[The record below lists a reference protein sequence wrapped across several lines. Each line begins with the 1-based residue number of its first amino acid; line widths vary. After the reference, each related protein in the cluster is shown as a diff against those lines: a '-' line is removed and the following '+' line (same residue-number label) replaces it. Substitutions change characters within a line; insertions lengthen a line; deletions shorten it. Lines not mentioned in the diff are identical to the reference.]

1 MGVVKF
7 FPMNKSAVLGL
18 AAALAAFAWKGF
30 SAETA
35 RVADCVRDPSL
46 DVWTASDVRYA
57 HAVMAEVFKRAGV
70 VPEWTDPG
78 TRSSTPESNP
88 DVICSAF
95 MTPELL
101 KDYNFPLQPM
111 NKMRFALYAAPS
123 RAKEM
128 MSTKITDWDWP
139 NMKVGYSPVAQGQSD
154 DRTRYFE
161 HARLTPGGYVEFP
174 TSAGAVQALLKGE
187 VDALFLY
194 TTGTCIPERLAQ
206 IVPIGTRNA
215 YFAVKKGKPELFA
228 ALVKAYRDFYI
239 DDIEKI
245 DALREKHLVL
255 PKPAN
260 RVRVAAY
267 SRGDIFGVL
276 PGGVHSGVLDK
287 WLNTICVS
295 TRWDLDYV
303 YGGFDES
310 VADVMSGRL
319 DLIGGI
325 VFDDTRRESLLYPRT
340 PIGMLRLYLW
350 THKGSPYK
358 PGNPRSWRGMK
369 IGVLAGSRGAAGV
382 KKQLDAEALEID
394 CREYPSDRELLR
406 AYFSGEVDACIDVE
420 MPELAEEVALH
431 LYSSRPMYIC
441 VASGRQ
447 DLFKGLEKAMHET
460 CDDLAKYM
468 RLIRGNHYGTRTEMA
483 ALTFKETEWLNAR
496 LESGEPV
503 YVDFSPWPFSI
514 RDKSGNALEL
524 ALLLQSE
531 VKRRTGLVLQPQE
544 QTGIQT
550 AEAKFMRGE
559 TMFWIPYPARPFPD
573 TTFGATSVFSIPVPA
588 TVAAFYGAPNDLL
601 EFEMFANPS
610 APPELVSILR
620 KAVSGIDAV
629 RLQEMFMT
637 AAAERKVVHK
647 VFGLTG
653 EQLMKALAAIFVAI
667 LVVIAAYSLF
677 MARLLKREAAV
688 AEEHAMA
695 KTRFLAM
702 MSHELRTPLNA
713 VIGFAEFL
721 ARPDVD
727 NDRRS
732 EYTAGILTSANALLG
747 LINDILD
754 LSKLEAGA
762 TDMRAGE
769 CDIVKLLEELPAIFG
784 YRVRRHGVG
793 LAVSIEGGADS
804 MPVVELSQQGMRQIL
819 INLVGNAAKFTKAGT
834 ISVKAAWRP
843 ETRALHIEVA
853 DTGCGISDEK
863 LAKLFDP
870 FVQDIASRMERTEKD
885 AKGTGLGLPIVKRMV
900 DNAHGTVTARSR
912 LGEGTVFVIDIPDLV
927 VVRRTTSV
935 KSAVATSAPSSVPKR
950 VLIVDDIETN
960 RRILGIHL
968 RNLAVAETRTAEN
981 GEDALAVME
990 QWVPDLVLTDMWM
1003 PKMDGAQLAAAMRAD
1018 RRLAGIPVVAVTAD
1032 VDVGST
1038 FDVSLFAKVIA
1049 KPVTT
1054 MKLQRLFGEI

>member
-1 MGVVKF
+1 
-7 FPMNKSAVLGL
+7 MNKSAVLGL
-18 AAALAAFAWKGF
+18 AAVMATAFAWKGPC
-30 SAETA
+30 AETV
-35 RVADCVRDPSL
+35 RVVDCVRDPSL

-57 HAVMAEVFKRAGV
+57 HSVMTEVFKRAGI
-70 VPEWTDPG
+70 VPEWTTPG
-78 TRSSTPESNP
+78 TRASTPENDA

-95 MTPELL
+95 RTPELL
-101 KDYNFPLQPM
+101 EKYDFPLQPM
-111 NKMRFALYAAPS
+111 NKMRFALYADPK
-123 RAKEM
+123 RAKDM
-128 MSTKITDWDWP
+128 IATKLTDWDWP

-161 HARLTPGGYVEFP
+161 RARLSPGGYVEFP
-174 TSAGAVQALLKGE
+174 TSAGAVQALLGGDI
-187 VDALFLY
+187 DAIFLY
-194 TTGTCIPERLAQ
+194 TTGTCIPDRLAQ

-215 YFAVKKGKPELFA
+215 YFAVKKGKPELLA

-245 DALREKHLVL
+245 DALREKHLML
-255 PKPAN
+255 PKPAK

-267 SRGDIFGVL
+267 SRGDIFRVS
-276 PGGVHSGVLDK
+276 PDGVHSGSLEK
-287 WLNTICVS
+287 WLNAVS
-295 TRWDLDYV
+295 SLTRWDLDYV

-310 VADVMSGRL
+310 IEDVKRGRL
-319 DLIGGI
+319 DIVGGLK
-325 VFDDTRRESLLYPRT
+325 FDDSRRERMLFPRT

-350 THKGSPYK
+350 THKGNAYK
-358 PGNPRSWRGMK
+358 PGDPGSWRGMK
-369 IGVLAGSRGAAGV
+369 VGLLAGSQGDAGMQR
-382 KKQLDAEALEID
+382 KHDAETLGIEY
-394 CREYPSDRELLR
+394 REYASDKEMLS
-406 AYFSGEVDACIDVE
+406 AYFRGEVDACVDVE
-420 MPELAEEVALH
+420 MPEFAGEVALH
-431 LYSSRPMYIC
+431 LYSSHPMFIC
-441 VASGRQ
+441 VAKDRQ
-447 DLFKGLEKAMHET
+447 DLFDGLEKALHET
-460 CDDLAKYM
+460 SDDLAKYV
-468 RLIRGNHYGTRTEMA
+468 RLISEHHYGTRSEMA
-483 ALTFKETEWLNAR
+483 ALTLKETEWLNKWR
-496 LESGEPV
+496 ESGKPV
-503 YVDFSPWPFSI
+503 YVDFSPWPFKI
-514 RDKSGNALEL
+514 RDKSGKALEL
-524 ALLLQSE
+524 ALMLQAE

-544 QTGIQT
+544 QTELQT

-559 TMFWIPYPARPFPD
+559 TMFWIPYPAKPSAD
-573 TTFGATSVFSIPVPA
+573 ATFGATSVFSIPVPA
-588 TVAAFYGAPNDLL
+588 TVAEFYGVKNGIL

-610 APPELVSILR
+610 APPELVSIIA
-620 KAVSGIDAV
+620 KAVTGIDAA
-629 RLQEMFMT
+629 RLQEMFMS

-653 EQLMKALAAIFVAI
+653 GQLLKVLAGIFVAI
-667 LVVIAAYSLF
+667 LLVVAVYSAY
-677 MARLLKREAAV
+677 MARLLRREAAV

-727 NDRRS
+727 NDRRG

-762 TDMRAGE
+762 TDMRSGE
-769 CDIVKLLEELPAIFG
+769 CDVKKLLDELPAIFG

-793 LAVSIEGGADS
+793 LSVSIEGGANAI
-804 MPVVELSQQGMRQIL
+804 PVVSLSQQGMRQIL

-834 ISVKAAWRP
+834 ISIKAAWRP
-843 ETRALHIEVA
+843 ESNTLHIEVA

-863 LAKLFDP
+863 LSKLFDP

-900 DNAHGTVTARSR
+900 DNARGTVTARSK
-912 LGEGTVFVIDIPDLV
+912 LGAGTVFVIDIPNLD
-927 VVRRTTSV
+927 VVRRTAVSA
-935 KSAVATSAPSSVPKR
+935 KSAAAVSTSTPRR

-968 RNLAVAETRTAEN
+968 RNLGVAETRGAEN
-981 GEDALAVME
+981 GEEALAVMDD
-990 QWVPDLVLTDMWM
+990 WMPDLVLTDMWM
-1003 PKMDGAQLAAAMRAD
+1003 PKMDGAQLVAAMRGNS
-1018 RRLAGIPVVAVTAD
+1018 RLSRIPVVAVTAD

-1038 FDVSLFAKVIA
+1038 FDIRLFAKVIA